1 MGGSK
6 GDRAMQ
12 APGLTTLLGGTLSG
26 QLQGQM
32 QSQQN
37 AMSGIVGAAN
47 FTDTLTYLDGIVTK
61 MQADLAMMQSALR
74 DMGGHQSLLLGYI
87 HYLNPDNGP
96 RPDNPMNYAE
106 WSRLQQ
112 VSDVINNAKAAAA

>member
-1 MGGSK
+1 
-6 GDRAMQ
+6 MQ
-12 APGLTTLLGGTLSG
+12 PPSLGGLTTLLGGG
-26 QLQGQM
+26 QLTNLQASPQM

-37 AMSGIVGAAN
+37 AMSGIVGAAE
-47 FTDTLTYLDGIVTK
+47 FTTTLAHLERSVAT
-61 MQADLAMMQSALR
+61 MQADLSIMQSALR

-96 RPDNPMNYAE
+96 RPENPMNYAE

-112 VSDVINNAKAAAA
+112 VTDVINIAKAASA